1 MIRTVFLHGALGERF
16 GREFRFDVVSP
27 AQAVHALIV
36 QLPGFRKKFRSGSYR
51 LTRVT
56 RRRSVDLTEKML
68 MLPLGAAE
76 ELHIVPHIAGA
87 GSPDTRTVIGAA
99 LIVAAITLSAVI
111 GPEGMAA
118 AAPGLPF
125 LTTSTAIAD
134 VAAIGVA
141 LAISGIAALLT
152 KQPLGNESFL
162 FAGQDNVTDQGG
174 PVPLVY
180 GGPTMVGSVLIS
192 AGLFTEALTP
202 GTQPFDPSLAPNFV
216 SYAQSG

>member
-1 MIRTVFLHGALGERF
+1 MIRKIFLHGALGERF
-16 GREFRFDVVSP
+16 GREFCLDVATAP
-27 AQAVHALIV
+27 QAVHALAI
-36 QLPGFRKKFRSGSYR
+36 QLPGFRKQFRGTYR
-51 LTRVT
+51 LTRVC
-56 RRRSVDLTEKML
+56 RGRGVDLTEEML
-68 MLPLGAAE
+68 RIPLGSAE
-76 ELHIVPHIAGA
+76 ELHIVPHIHGA
-87 GSPDTRTVIGAA
+87 GGPDTRTIIGAA
-99 LIVAAITLSAVI
+99 LIVAAITVSAVV